1 MKIRLRLI
9 LVVMAIVLSGLLTA
23 CGFHLRGAGTD
34 LDGADV
40 WLLSKTPNADFERTL
55 KQRLAYQG
63 ANLVDA
69 AENSQMQLAIVSYNT
84 EKRTVAR
91 DSFGRASELELIFT
105 LQYQLLTPEM
115 VTKGDPETQTLNSR
129 REFAYQRTL
138 ESGQVNEQQRLI
150 DDMHQDVINRLLL
163 QMATT
168 HHLND
173 GAKSRSSK

>member
-1 MKIRLRLI
+1 MKTRLL
-9 LVVMAIVLSGLLTA
+9 LMVIVLSGLLTA

-34 LDGADV
+34 LDGANV

-63 ANLVDA
+63 ANLVNA
-69 AENSQMQLAIVSYNT
+69 AEDSQMQLAIVGYNT

-105 LQYQLLTPEM
+105 LKYQLLTPHM
-115 VTKGDPETQTLNSR
+115 VTEGEPETQTLNSR

-150 DDMHQDVINRLLL
+150 DDMHQGVINRLLL

-168 HHLND
+168 FHLKPN
-173 GAKSRSSK
+173 S

>member
-1 MKIRLRLI
+1 MKIRLI
-9 LVVMAIVLSGLLTA
+9 IPLVFLSGLLTA

-34 LDGADV
+34 LDGAKV
-40 WLLSKTPNADFERTL
+40 WLLSDSPNASFERTL

-63 ANLVDA
+63 AQLVQS
-69 AENSQMQLAIVSYNT
+69 AEASEMQLAIVDYNT

-105 LQYQLLTPEM
+105 LKYQLLTPDTITE
-115 VTKGDPETQTLNSR
+115 GEPQTQTLNSR

-138 ESGQVNEQQRLI
+138 ESGQENEQQRLI
-150 DDMHQDVINRLLL
+150 DDMHQDVIGRLLL

-168 HHLND
+168 HHLNPIQ
-173 GAKSRSSK
+173 

>member
-1 MKIRLRLI
+1 MKIRLLLI
-9 LVVMAIVLSGLLTA
+9 VVVVSGLLTA
-23 CGFHLRGAGTD
+23 CGFHWRGAGTD
-34 LDGADV
+34 LDGAKV
-40 WLLSKTPNADFERTL
+40 WLLSKTPNAEFERTL

-63 ANLVDA
+63 AEVVTA
-69 AENSQMQLAIVSYNT
+69 AEDSKIQLAVVGYDT

-105 LQYQLLTPEM
+105 LKYQLLTPNM
-115 VTKGDPETQTLNSR
+115 VTEGEPETQTLTSR

-150 DDMHQDVINRLLL
+150 DDMYQDAINRLLL

-168 HHLND
+168 LHLKPN
-173 GAKSRSSK
+173 S

>member
-1 MKIRLRLI
+1 MKIRLLLI
-9 LVVMAIVLSGLLTA
+9 VIAVSGLLTA

-34 LDGADV
+34 LDGANV
-40 WLLSKTPNADFERTL
+40 WLISKSPNSKFERTL

-63 ANLVDA
+63 ANLVTA
-69 AENSQMQLAIVSYNT
+69 AEDSEMQLAVVGYNT

-105 LQYQLLTPEM
+105 LSYQLLTPHM
-115 VTKGDPETQTLNSR
+115 VTEGEPQTQMLSSR

-168 HHLND
+168 LHLKGN
-173 GAKSRSSK
+173 S

>member
-1 MKIRLRLI
+1 MKIRLL
-9 LVVMAIVLSGLLTA
+9 LMVVAISSLLTA

-40 WLLSKTPNADFERTL
+40 WLLSKTPNAEFERTL

-115 VTKGDPETQTLNSR
+115 VTQGDPETQTLNSR

-168 HHLND
+168 HHLNEP
-173 GAKSRSSK
+173 AVVK

>member
-1 MKIRLRLI
+1 MKIRVLLI
-9 LVVMAIVLSGLLTA
+9 VMVLTGLLTA

-34 LDGADV
+34 LDGAKV
-40 WLLSKTPNADFERTL
+40 WLLSQTPNAEFERTL

-63 ANLVDA
+63 ADLVEA
-69 AENSQMQLAIVSYNT
+69 AENSQMQLAIVGYNT

-105 LQYQLLTPEM
+105 LEYQLLTPDM
-115 VTKGDPETQTLNSR
+115 VTEGSPQTQSLNSR

-168 HHLND
+168 LHLKPN
-173 GAKSRSSK
+173 S

>member
-1 MKIRLRLI
+1 MKKLT
-9 LVVMAIVLSGLLTA
+9 MALTVIIISGLITA
-23 CGFHLRGAGTD
+23 CGFHLRGTD
-34 LDGADV
+34 ADLKETKV
-40 WLLSKTPNADFERTL
+40 WFISQNPNADFERTL

-63 ANLVDA
+63 AELVED
-69 AENSQMQLAIVSYNT
+69 AENSQVQLAIVGYNV

-105 LQYQLLTPEM
+105 LEYQLLTPAM
-115 VTKGDPETQTLNSR
+115 VSEGDPVTQRLNSR

-150 DDMHQDVINRLLL
+150 ADMHQDVIGRLLV

-168 HHLND
+168 LHLQPNP
-173 GAKSRSSK
+173 